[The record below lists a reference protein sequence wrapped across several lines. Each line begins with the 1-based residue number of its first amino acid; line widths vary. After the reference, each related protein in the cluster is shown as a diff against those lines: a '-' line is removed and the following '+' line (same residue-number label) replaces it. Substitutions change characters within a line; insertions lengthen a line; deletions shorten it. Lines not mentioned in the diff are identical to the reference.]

1 MRPLNPSDVIWLVG
15 DPSEISE
22 FLNHEQVSEKGIFL
36 GHPEN
41 SVDYLRSHITAGPLG
56 RELERYIRTAKKP
69 QICFLLLEGR
79 VVGLIREE
87 PKSEPEPKARGPI
100 DLQIFEEIAKGDA
113 EGIVLESDYIAAL
126 MKDRKLS
133 EADARKAITLLIKE
147 GWLYETKPGKLRKAV

>member
-1 MRPLNPSDVIWLVG
+1 MRPLNPSDVIWLIG
-15 DPSEISE
+15 DPTEISA
-22 FLNHEQVSEKGIFL
+22 FLLLDQVHEKGIVL

-87 PKSEPEPKARGPI
+87 A
-100 DLQIFEEIAKGDA
+100 EEQ
-113 EGIVLESDYIAAL
+113 
-126 MKDRKLS
+126 
-133 EADARKAITLLIKE
+133 
-147 GWLYETKPGKLRKAV
+147 